1 MSVFSDRR
9 PFSKIGGLRA
19 YLRQI
24 RWSVGWRLRLRAR
37 SAGSVAP
44 GPARGNGRRRIPGTG
59 DPVRSGPADGPAP
72 PRPTGKRPS
81 ATA

>member
-37 SAGSVAP
+37 SAGSAAP
-44 GPARGNGRRRIPGTG
+44 GPSRGNGRRRSAAAG
-59 DPVRSGPADGPAP
+59 DPVRPGPADGPAAP
-72 PRPTGKRPS
+72 PPGKRPS